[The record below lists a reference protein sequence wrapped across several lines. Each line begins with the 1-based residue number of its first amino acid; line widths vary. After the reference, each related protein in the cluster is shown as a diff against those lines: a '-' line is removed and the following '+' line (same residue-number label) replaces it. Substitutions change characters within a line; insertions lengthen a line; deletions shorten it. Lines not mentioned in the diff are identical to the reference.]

1 MTSRSRQAQ
10 RRRQAVAR
18 MSQRE
23 GTVAQEGYRQ
33 ASPDPSPS
41 NRRASHHGPSRKAR
55 RGGRQRDSGRS
66 NLLLGLAGVVVVGVA
81 VLVVILVVTSN
92 RGGGSAGS
100 GSTGSSASAASS
112 KQQQAVAYASCMRSH
127 GDPGFPDPN
136 SQGGFPAIQ
145 KGSPQDPNSPQF
157 QAANPSCKSLLP
169 STGSQ
174 QQQQNQS
181 ANLQFAQCMRSN
193 GVPDFP
199 DPGSNGAFLIS
210 GSVQNEPQYQSAYS
224 TCKHLLP
231 NGGQNGLAG

>member
-1 MTSRSRQAQ
+1 M
-10 RRRQAVAR
+10 
-18 MSQRE
+18 RE
-23 GTVAQEGYRQ
+23 ETVTQDGYRQ
-33 ASPDPSPS
+33 ASPGLST
-41 NRRASHHGPSRKAR
+41 NRRADHHGPSRKPR
-55 RGGRQRDSGRS
+55 RGGRRLDSGRN
-66 NLLLGLAGVVVVGVA
+66 NLLLGLGGVVVVGVA
-81 VLVVILVVTSN
+81 VLVVVLIVTSN
-92 RGGGSAGS
+92 RGGGGSAGS

-112 KQQQAVAYASCMRSH
+112 KQQQGVAYASCMRSH

-136 SQGGFPAIQ
+136 SQGAFPAIQ
-145 KGSPQDPNSPQF
+145 KGSPQDPSSPQF

-174 QQQQNQS
+174 QQQQDQS

-199 DPGSNGAFLIS
+199 DPGPNGAFLIS

-231 NGGQNGLAG
+231 NGGQNGLGG